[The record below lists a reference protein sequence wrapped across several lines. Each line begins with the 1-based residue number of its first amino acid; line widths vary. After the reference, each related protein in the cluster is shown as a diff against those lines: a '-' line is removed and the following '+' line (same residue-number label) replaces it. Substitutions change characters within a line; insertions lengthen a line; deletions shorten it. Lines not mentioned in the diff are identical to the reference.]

1 MVRQIAPL
9 WLLCDPRDIRSV
21 QQVRSP
27 FTERPTL
34 FIYDAIP
41 AGVGFAE
48 KLFGIRAEL
57 FRACLDLVSGCACEA
72 GCPSCIGPPGEVGST
87 GKPSAKALLEFLGG
101 R

>member
-34 FIYDAIP
+34 YIYDAIP
-41 AGVGFAE
+41 GGVGFAE
-48 KLFGIRAEL
+48 KLFGIRGEL
-57 FRACLDLVSGCACEA
+57 FQACMDLLGECACEG
-72 GCPSCIGPPGEVGST
+72 GCPSCVGPSAEVGAS
-87 GKPSAKALLEFLGG
+87 GKASARQLLEYLG
-101 R
+101 RS